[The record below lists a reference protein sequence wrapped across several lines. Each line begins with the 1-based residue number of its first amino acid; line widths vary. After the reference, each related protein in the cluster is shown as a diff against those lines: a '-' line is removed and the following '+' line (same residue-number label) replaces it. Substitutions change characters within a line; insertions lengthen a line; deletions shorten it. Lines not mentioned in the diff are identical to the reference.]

1 MDVEGGNHDIP
12 ETSCWNIFGLS
23 GKIMLCMF
31 LPKIIYYV
39 IVIFLIG
46 KLNAFTSY
54 LGCVSFLL
62 FNLTITWG
70 LISLPSC
77 NKTKNDDT
85 SNHRTYQLKIVTRM
99 FAFSGVLLFISLIVF
114 SLSAYKVFPN
124 EYMIWIMCDMFYQL
138 LCGLALITYSTLLKT
153 REAASQRPANDSAL
167 V

>member
-12 ETSCWNIFGLS
+12 ETSCWKIFGLS

-46 KLNAFTSY
+46 KLNAFTVY
-54 LGCVSFLL
+54 LGCMSFLL

-77 NKTKNDDT
+77 NKTKKDDT
-85 SNHRTYQLKIVTRM
+85 SNPSYQQKILM
-99 FAFSGVLLFISLIVF
+99 MMSSFNGALLFISITAFALSVYNVF
-114 SLSAYKVFPN
+114 SY
-124 EYMIWIMCDMFYQL
+124 EYSIWIMCDMFYQL
-138 LCGLALITYSTLLKT
+138 LCILALITYSTLLKT
-153 REAASQRPANDSAL
+153 REAVSQRPANDSAL